1 MLTGVLLFVA
11 GVFIMILVHE
21 LGHFVAAK
29 RFGIKVEE
37 FFLGFG
43 PRLWSFR
50 RGETEYGVKAIPL
63 GGYVRIAGMNP
74 FQEPPPA
81 DRNRVFTAKP
91 AWQRAVVL
99 VSGGLTHFVLAFL
112 LLATF
117 FWFVGIQRFGPPEV
131 ADVQPRLDGAPSPA
145 AAAGLR
151 PGDVFVEVDGRP
163 VRSYQGFLDYVNGH
177 VGQEISLVVLRDG
190 ERVRLAATPVLSEVQ
205 GQQIGRLGIVVTRS
219 LAGRDRA
226 GPLEGAARAAGF
238 EGRLVVD
245 SFRAMGQ
252 VFGPEGLARVGR
264 LLFGGG
270 ERATTDPVGV
280 VGAARVSGQA
290 VAAGQLEVFFFLFAF
305 FNVFV
310 GILNLLPLPP
320 LDGGHLAVLGFESL
334 TGRRVDPR
342 RLIPITAIVAGFL
355 VLFTIAITYL
365 DVTSPIPNPF
375 Q

>member
-1 MLTGVLLFVA
+1 MVTGVLIFVA
-11 GVFIMILVHE
+11 GIFLMILVHE

-37 FFLGFG
+37 FFIGFG

-50 RGETEYGVKAIPL
+50 RGETEYGVKGVPL

-74 FQEPPPA
+74 FQEPAPE
-81 DRNRVFTAKP
+81 DRDRVFTAKP
-91 AWQRAVVL
+91 AWQRAIVL
-99 VSGGLTHFVLAFL
+99 VAGALTHFVLAFL
-112 LLATF
+112 LLTSF
-117 FWFVGIQRFGPPEV
+117 FWLIGVPRFGGPQV
-131 ADVQPRLDGAPSPA
+131 ARVEPTLDGERSPA
-145 AAAGLR
+145 ADAGLR
-151 PGDVFVEVDGRP
+151 SGDVFVEVDGRP
-163 VRSYQGFLDYVNGH
+163 VHSYREFLDYVDGH
-177 VGQEISLVVLRDG
+177 VGQEIEIVVERDG
-190 ERVRLAATPVLSEVQ
+190 ARVALDATPVLSEVE
-205 GQQIGRLGIVVTRS
+205 GQPVGRLGIVVTR
-219 LAGRDRA
+219 AFVGRDRS
-226 GPLEGAARAAGF
+226 GPLEGLADAGRGV
-238 EGRLVVD
+238 GRMVVD

-252 VFGPEGLARVGR
+252 VFGPEGLGRVGQ

-270 ERATTDPVGV
+270 ERATTDPVGI

-342 RLIPITAIVAGFL
+342 RLIPITALVAGFL
-355 VLFTIAITYL
+355 ILFTVAITYL
-365 DVTSPIPNPF
+365 DVFAPIPNPF

>member
-1 MLTGVLLFVA
+1 MLTGVLIFVA
-11 GVFIMILVHE
+11 GVFVMILVHE
-21 LGHFVAAK
+21 LGHYVAAK

-63 GGYVRIAGMNP
+63 GGYVKIAGMNP
-74 FQEPPPA
+74 FQEPPPE
-81 DRNRVFTAKP
+81 DRRRAFTAKP
-91 AWQRAVVL
+91 GWQRAVVL
-99 VSGGLTHFVLAFL
+99 VSGALTHFVLAFV
-112 LLATF
+112 LLASF
-117 FWFVGIQRFGPPEV
+117 FWFIGIPRFGGPEV
-131 ADVQPRLDGAPSPA
+131 ARVEPSLDGDASPA

-151 PGDVFVEVDGRP
+151 RGDVFVEVDGRP
-163 VRSYQGFLDYVNGH
+163 VGAYRSFLDYVDSH
-177 VGQEISLVVLRDG
+177 VGEELDLTVIRDG
-190 ERVRLAATPVLSEVQ
+190 ERVTVEATPVLSEVD
-205 GQQIGRLGIVVTRS
+205 GEPVGRLGIV
-219 LAGRDRA
+219 LARAFVGRDRSGPVEGLVDA
-226 GPLEGAARAAGF
+226 GRGVGQMVAG
-238 EGRLVVD
+238 
-245 SFRAMGQ
+245 SFQAMGQ
-252 VFGPEGLARVGR
+252 VFGPEGLARVGQ
-264 LLFGGG
+264 LLFGEG

-342 RLIPITAIVAGFL
+342 RLIPVTALVAGFL
-355 VLFTIAITYL
+355 ILFTIAITYL